1 MKKIVLALLV
11 VVSLFTVTGC
21 NSEIKNNQNNNGNSN
36 QNEKKA
42 DHKIYKYMKIS
53 SDNAFNL
60 LYNANYLFDDLS
72 VVSNGDIQYK
82 PCLIVEFD
90 TKTGKAI
97 KAKFYAF
104 FLDYEDN
111 EWVNKAIEK
120 YDSSTLKSKNNYA
133 NVKKGRVND
142 NVSYLSADIN
152 VSSHEFTQ
160 FISTYLIEGQDIDK
174 YKDEVFFSRLYNYDS
189 EPPHEEGENYFEES
203 LESSRIEWSD
213 SKIEAYKK

>member
-1 MKKIVLALLV
+1 MKKVFLTLLV
-11 VVSLFTVTGC
+11 VISLFVTTGC
-21 NSEIKNNQNNNGNSN
+21 NNEIKSNETNNESSN
-36 QNEKKA
+36 QSEKKV

-53 SDNAFNL
+53 SENAANL

-72 VVSNGDIQYK
+72 SVSNGDTYYN

-90 TKTGKAI
+90 TQTGKATE
-97 KAKFYAF
+97 AKFYAF

-120 YDSSTLKSKNNYA
+120 YDSSTLKSKSNYS

-160 FISTYLIEGQDIDK
+160 FISTYLIEGQDIEK

-213 SKIEAYKK
+213 TKLKAY